1 MKSKVNSSSTANV
14 DEIEEQSNFEKGDS
28 FEKEFASYMKEN
40 LGYETTTTRRN
51 VRSAANAT
59 GTNVDVIGFKTDPR
73 GKNLRI
79 TGIIYILLALSVIF
93 IKSLY
98 TYDNENNT
106 IESETSTVI
115 FLVALFGV
123 CAGCFAIYKG
133 KTLES
138 ENGWVECKN
147 LKTKA
152 TINHVT
158 IMFEQFKN
166 YENSNDNKHKFTE
179 LYFVSANG
187 FVDNAL
193 EFAKQRNVRC
203 FIKDSNEKFVEI

>member
-1 MKSKVNSSSTANV
+1 MKSKVSSSFEANV

-28 FEKEFASYMKEN
+28 FEKEFANYMKTN
-40 LGYETTTTRRN
+40 LGYEKTATRRN

-73 GKNLRI
+73 GKRLRML
-79 TGIIYILLALSVIF
+79 GIIYIALALLVMI

-106 IESETSTVI
+106 VDSTLSTVI
-115 FLVALFGV
+115 FLVALFTFCV
-123 CAGCFAIYKG
+123 GCFSIYKA
-133 KTLES
+133 KALES

-147 LKTKA
+147 LKSKA

-203 FIKDSNEKFVEI
+203 FIKDSKEKFVEI